1 MNDYKMSMKKVWK
14 DIDFFQV
21 KLLLKNSDIQL
32 NLKLYTDN
40 EELYELQR
48 GIKIFIEKLGK
59 DDYYWCTGSL
69 EATHFLS
76 LRFYLID
83 VLGRIAIEVNVNNN
97 LEIPEQIKAQFYL
110 TTEFN
115 QLDYMILELE
125 RFIKEE
131 QDEWKGLIL

>member
-1 MNDYKMSMKKVWK
+1 MNDYAFHMKKVWK

-21 KLLLKNSDIQL
+21 RLLLKNSDIQL

-48 GIKIFIEKLGK
+48 GIKLFIEKLGK
-59 DDYYWCTGSL
+59 NDYYWSAGSL
-69 EATHFLS
+69 EATHYLS
-76 LRFYLID
+76 LRFYLKD
-83 VLGRIAIEVNVNNN
+83 VLGRIAIEVNVNNT

-115 QLDYMILELE
+115 QLDNMILELE
-125 RFIKEE
+125 RFIREE